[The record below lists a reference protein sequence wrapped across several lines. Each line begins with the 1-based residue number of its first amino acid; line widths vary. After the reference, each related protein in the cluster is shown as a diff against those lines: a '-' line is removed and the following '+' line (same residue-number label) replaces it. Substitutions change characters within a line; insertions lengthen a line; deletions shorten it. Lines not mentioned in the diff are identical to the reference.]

1 MAVLALVAGDAA
13 AHTFEPALLDF
24 RERESGTFD
33 VVWRP
38 PRKESGAVLPGAP
51 PLVPRLPAACRP
63 VSDLGAGD
71 EWTATRVACGTARL
85 HGETIAVPGIAGGR
99 VDAIVRISW
108 NDGQATSGVL
118 TDASEAFV
126 VPEGPRGILEPGAP
140 LAAIAGRYLELGIE
154 HILGGTDHVLFVVG
168 LFLLVGATRAL
179 VATVS
184 AFTIAHSLT
193 LAAAVLGVVTVPP
206 PPVEA
211 LIAASI
217 VLLARELLRDAGEPA
232 TLTRRFPWLMAFA
245 FGLLHGLGFAGALA
259 ETGVPGDQIPLALV
273 AFNVGVEVGQL
284 AIVGLLIGVAAAA
297 PRALAAWP
305 GRRWLPAYG
314 LGAVSSAWMI
324 ERILRFWAT

>member
-1 MAVLALVAGDAA
+1 M
-13 AHTFEPALLDF
+13 
-24 RERESGTFD
+24 
-33 VVWRP
+33 
-38 PRKESGAVLPGAP
+38 
-51 PLVPRLPAACRP
+51 
-63 VSDLGAGD
+63 
-71 EWTATRVACGTARL
+71 
-85 HGETIAVPGIAGGR
+85 PGIAGGR

-140 LAAIAGRYLELGIE
+140 LAAIAGRYLALGIE